1 MGNAVQACAGPQARP
16 GMAAGARRSAAYS
29 DSRMAAQK
37 QVSYD
42 CGKVIRKKTDDEL
55 VTAVQEHAQQV
66 HDMDLKREE
75 VLSMAEVVA
84 D

>member
-1 MGNAVQACAGPQARP
+1 
-16 GMAAGARRSAAYS
+16 
-29 DSRMAAQK
+29 MAAQK